1 MDKLKKNKP
10 VVGITLGDINGIGPE
25 VIIKALEDNRLLKFM
40 TPVIYGS
47 SKVISYYRKALDL
60 SDFSYHQIKD
70 LGQLLH
76 KKVNVYN
83 LWEET
88 VDINMGV
95 ENETGGKYALL
106 SLKAA
111 VRDLKE
117 GKIDAMVTAPISK
130 NNIQS
135 EEFKFPGHTEYLAD
149 AFGVKDHLMLMVGD
163 KMKVGLVTGHIPL
176 KSVVSALGKEL
187 ILKKLTVLDST
198 LKNDFGIKKP
208 RIAVLGLN
216 PHAGEGGLLGN
227 EERDVISPV
236 LKDWKDKGNLV
247 FGPFSADGFFGS
259 LLYSKYDG
267 VLGMYHDQALI
278 PFKTLCFETG
288 VNYTAG
294 LPAVRTSPDHGTAYN
309 LVGKNEASESSMR
322 EAIYLAADIA
332 KQRRGDIFDDDDD
345 D

>member
-1 MDKLKKNKP
+1 MDKSKKNKP
-10 VVGITLGDINGIGPE
+10 VVGITLGDVNGIGPE
-25 VIIKALEDNRLLKFM
+25 VIIKALEDSRILKFM

-47 SKVISYYRKALDL
+47 SKVISYYRKAIDLADFNYNQIRDL
-60 SDFSYHQIKD
+60 S
-70 LGQLLH
+70 QLFH
-76 KKVNVYN
+76 RKVNVYN

-88 VDINMGV
+88 VEIKMGE

-111 VRDLKE
+111 VADLKD

-135 EEFKFPGHTEYLAD
+135 EEFKFPGHTEYLAE

-163 KMKVGLVTGHIPL
+163 KMKIGLVTGHIPL

-187 ILKKLTVLDST
+187 ILKKLSVLDNT
-198 LKNDFGIKKP
+198 LKQDFGIKKP

-216 PHAGEGGLLGN
+216 PHAGENGLLGN
-227 EERDVISPV
+227 EERDVICPV
-236 LKDWKDKGNLV
+236 LKEWKEKGNLI
-247 FGPFSADGFFGS
+247 FGPFPSDGFFGS
-259 LLYSKYDG
+259 LLHAKYDG
-267 VLGMYHDQALI
+267 VLAMYHDQALI

-294 LPAVRTSPDHGTAYN
+294 LPAVRTSPDHGTAFS
-309 LVGKNEASESSMR
+309 LAGKNVASEASMR
-322 EAIYLAADIA
+322 EALFLAADIA
-332 KQRRGDIFDDDDD
+332 RQRGGDAFEGSMD
-345 D
+345 